1 MLGIKDGIQLRGPS
15 ATFERQLNAQAPD
28 KTDIMPQPDT
38 VVQVGFPI
46 MIKATAGGGGRGMR
60 LAMKEE
66 EFLTLMRQ
74 ASQEAEAAFG
84 NGAVYLERYVQ
95 NPRHIEFQVLRRG
108 HSRAH
113 DVCRWQHTQ
122 WLGPGRLAVTG
133 HVRGGVCLLGVP
145 LHVILGGTGC
155 CKVHRAG
162 AGRQARQR
170 GAPL

>member
-1 MLGIKDGIQLRGPS
+1 MRGGSQLQGSS
-15 ATFERQLNAQAPD
+15 AALNSSHNAQAPD
-28 KTDIMPQPDT
+28 RIDIEVHANS

-95 NPRHIEFQVLRRG
+95 NPRHIEFQVLHVAQR
-108 HSRAH
+108 
-113 DVCRWQHTQ
+113 TQ
-122 WLGPGRLAVTG
+122 P
-133 HVRGGVCLLGVP
+133 CM
-145 LHVILGGTGC
+145 
-155 CKVHRAG
+155 
-162 AGRQARQR
+162 
-170 GAPL
+170 